1 MQDTLRACEM
11 DADEASADNEEKEDG
26 AGHCNKLLD
35 KLELREVSI
44 LRRMAKEWADPTQ
57 LRKKVRHL
65 GRMAEV
71 EGGDGSAMHR

>member
-1 MQDTLRACEM
+1 M

-44 LRRMAKEWADPTQ
+44 LRRMAKE
-57 LRKKVRHL
+57 
-65 GRMAEV
+65 
-71 EGGDGSAMHR
+71 